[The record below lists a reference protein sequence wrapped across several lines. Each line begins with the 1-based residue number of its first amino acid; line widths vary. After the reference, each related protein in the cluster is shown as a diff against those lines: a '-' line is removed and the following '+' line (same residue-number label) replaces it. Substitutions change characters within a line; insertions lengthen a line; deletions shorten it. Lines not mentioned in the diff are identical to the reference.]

1 MNPGRLLV
9 ALLIVTGLV
18 GALISGAAFYTHLFV
33 LGLLLVAASWLWVRV
48 VARSIRVSRKPDFH
62 RASVGDIFKEQ
73 YDLENTG
80 RLPGMWVELYNEMPL
95 PTAAGS
101 WLLTRLLPHQKQSF
115 VARTWLT
122 RRGGFPV
129 GPTVVKV
136 SDPLGLFRAERT
148 FPPERSLVILPM
160 IVPLESFLTRP
171 GMIPGGAVIR
181 RRTMD
186 ITPHAAGVREYIA
199 GDPMKRIHWP
209 SSARRGALMVKEF
222 EQDPQA
228 EVWLFLDAQRK
239 VQAQKA
245 FETPVMPL
253 ENLLFSRRPKLT
265 LAPSTLEYAISIAAS
280 LAHYFIGERRA
291 VGLVTEDRN
300 YTVLAAERSE
310 RQENKIL
317 ETLAFVEGRG
327 DLPLPALVSAQ
338 ARQLPQGSNVIL
350 ITPSTSLDLILVS
363 DDLQRRNLRPVV
375 ILLVADSFGGAPGSQ
390 RLAQQLAG
398 QRVPVCL
405 IHCDANLAQEL
416 SNFSSDNPSQ
426 DATTWQRPTLSHL
439 T

>member
-9 ALLIVTGLV
+9 GLLIVTGLV
-18 GALISGAAFYTHLFV
+18 GSLISGAAFYTHLLV
-33 LGLLLVAASWLWVRV
+33 LGMLLVIGAWVWVRV
-48 VARSIRVSRKPDFH
+48 VARSVRVSRKPDFY

-73 YDLENTG
+73 YELVNSG

-101 WLLTRLLPHQKQSF
+101 RLLTHLMPNEKQAY

-129 GPTVVKV
+129 GPTVLKV
-136 SDPLGLFRAERT
+136 SDPLGLFRAERR
-148 FPPERSLVILPM
+148 FPADRSLVILPM
-160 IVPLESFLTRP
+160 IVPLQSFLTRP
-171 GMIPGGAVIR
+171 GLIPGGAVIR
-181 RRTMD
+181 RKTMD
-186 ITPHAAGVREYIA
+186 ITPHAAGVREYVS

-209 SSARRGALMVKEF
+209 TSARRGTLMVKEF
-222 EQDPQA
+222 EQDPHA
-228 EVWLFLDAQRK
+228 EVWLFLDAQQK
-239 VQAQKA
+239 VQSQKPY
-245 FETPVMPL
+245 ETPAMPL
-253 ENLLFSRRPKLT
+253 ENLLFSRKPKLT
-265 LAPSTLEYAISIAAS
+265 LSPSTLEYSISIAAS

-291 VGLVTEDRN
+291 VGLVTEDRT
-300 YTVLAAERSE
+300 YAVLNAERSE

-317 ETLAFVEGRG
+317 ETLAFVQGKG
-327 DLPLPALVSAQ
+327 DLSISALASAQ

-350 ITPSTSLDLILVS
+350 ITPSTSLDLIVVT

-375 ILLVADSFGGAPGSQ
+375 ILLVAESFGGAPGSQ
-390 RLAQQLAG
+390 RISEQLIQ

-405 IHCDANLAQEL
+405 IYCDADLAHEL
-416 SNFSSDNPSQ
+416 STFSSTNTAQ
-426 DATTWQRPTLSHL
+426 DATSWQRPTLSHL